1 MKVIINCIKWFRQNK
16 DIDNDNDNDND
27 NDRNIDKTTKIEKRN

>member
-27 NDRNIDKTTKIEKRN
+27 RNIDKTTKIEKRN